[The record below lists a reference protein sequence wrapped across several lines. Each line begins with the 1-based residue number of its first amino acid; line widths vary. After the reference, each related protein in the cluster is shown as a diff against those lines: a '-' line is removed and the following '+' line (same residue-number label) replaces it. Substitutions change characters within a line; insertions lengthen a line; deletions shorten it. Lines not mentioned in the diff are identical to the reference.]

1 MNSLS
6 KGWVYVWEQ
15 DPPSNVELLAKSPAG
30 LVHLVS
36 WRPAY
41 RIFTCQC
48 KGEYSMDWCWKLID
62 LDVVTWDELK
72 VIAGEIM
79 NLGMELRQ
87 KQLSGDSSLSGNEVL
102 EQYLSE
108 LKLKFK

>member
-72 VIAGEIM
+72 VIAGEI
-79 NLGMELRQ
+79 L
-87 KQLSGDSSLSGNEVL
+87 VL
-102 EQYLSE
+102 QSVHLACTVC
-108 LKLKFK
+108 LTLNNFKLFDYES